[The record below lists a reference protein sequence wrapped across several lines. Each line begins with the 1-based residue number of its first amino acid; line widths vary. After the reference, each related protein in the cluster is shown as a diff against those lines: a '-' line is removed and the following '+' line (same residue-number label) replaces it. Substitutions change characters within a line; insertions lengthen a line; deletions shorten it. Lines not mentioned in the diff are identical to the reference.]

1 MDPVNITIAEGQSNN
16 FFSRLQQ
23 QINQSD
29 DLHRSKASAQQ
40 DDIQTKKELLLEGKE
55 QEIVSKEHQKE
66 EIQQPQESEDKEK
79 ENVKTN
85 EFLSKINSTSKN
97 LGHNKLQLKIDDL
110 ESKIEKDKIVE
121 KEQEMKL
128 HLFKKT
134 IATLQTQLQDK
145 AAYISRIESAH
156 IDPQYDRKIQDL
168 TQEISNLKIKLD
180 NAEGENI
187 QLKLDVDFINNKL
200 ETTKLE
206 YANIGGKN
214 EEVQQRYIVLEQTYQ
229 KQANQLQI
237 DLETIS
243 RLENKI
249 NFELNMRQNL
259 ELELQSLKLELV
271 DYRTNIKNIT
281 IIKDDEIKR
290 LTDLLNESNK
300 QIPQI
305 NKEQNTLVGG
315 FRANRTLPVSNKGI
329 KTSSNKGIK
338 PSSNKGIKPT

>member
-1 MDPVNITIAEGQSNN
+1 MDSVNITIAEGQSNN

-29 DLHRSKASAQQ
+29 DIASARQG
-40 DDIQTKKELLLEGKE
+40 DIQTKRELLLE
-55 QEIVSKEHQKE
+55 KEHQKE
-66 EIQQPQESEDKEK
+66 QAQQQPQPQYQEQAQQQPQYQEQAQQQEK

-85 EFLSKINSTSKN
+85 DFLSKINSTSKN

-134 IATLQTQLQDK
+134 IATLQSQLQDK

-168 TQEISNLKIKLD
+168 TQEIVDLKIKLD
-180 NAEGENI
+180 NAEGENT
-187 QLKLDVDFINNKL
+187 QLKLDIDFINNKL

-206 YANIGGKN
+206 YVNIGGKN

-281 IIKDDEIKR
+281 IMKDDEIKL
-290 LTDLLNESNK
+290 LTDKLNESNK

-315 FRANRTLPVSNKGI
+315 FRDNRTYYK
-329 KTSSNKGIK
+329 SNKGIK
-338 PSSNKGIKPT
+338 PSSNKGIKPSSS